1 MSHLYGIGKMTHE
14 GNRARHSALDRFRKP
29 ITSGLIFEVLLIPK
43 EMVFSQF
50 CRLLTIVQRQKL

>member
-14 GNRARHSALDRFRKP
+14 GSRAQHSAPDRFCKP

-43 EMVFSQF
+43 
-50 CRLLTIVQRQKL
+50 